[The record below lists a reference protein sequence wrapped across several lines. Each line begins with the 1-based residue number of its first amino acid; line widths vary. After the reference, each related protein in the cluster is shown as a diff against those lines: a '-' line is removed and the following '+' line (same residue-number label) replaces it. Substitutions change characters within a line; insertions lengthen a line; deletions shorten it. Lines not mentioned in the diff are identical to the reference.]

1 MWWQVAKDVQ
11 KGQVTKD
18 YHKHQS
24 HQLQPRKLGNLP
36 AKVEVETVDHN
47 QLEWPLSPS
56 SMIDWSHMWWQVAKV
71 VQQDQVAKDYHKHQS
86 HQLQPRKLVN
96 LRAKVEVETVDHN
109 QHEWP
114 LSPSSMIDWSHVM
127 TSSESCPKGPS
138 SERLSQASVSPATAT
153 QAWKLACYS
162 WCRDSWSQSAQL
174 ANESKSQK
182 MITNI
187 SLKQISLAFEAKSD
201 LAEIAKMHV
210 SPATVSASF
219 KLAF

>member
-11 KGQVTKD
+11 KGQVAKD

-86 HQLQPRKLVN
+86 HQLQPRKLGN
-96 LRAKVEVETVDHN
+96 LPAKVEVETVDHN
-109 QHEWP
+109 QLEWP
-114 LSPSSMIDWSHVM
+114 LSPSSMIDWSHMWWQVAKVVQKDQVAKDYHKHQSRQLQPRKLGNLPAIVDVETVDHNQLNWPM
-127 TSSESCPKGPS
+127 SPS
-138 SERLSQASVSPATAT
+138 R
-153 QAWKLACYS
+153 K
-162 WCRDSWSQSAQL
+162 RWSQTS
-174 ANESKSQK
+174 
-182 MITNI
+182 
-187 SLKQISLAFEAKSD
+187 
-201 LAEIAKMHV
+201 V
-210 SPATVSASF
+210 
-219 KLAF
+219 